1 MRTVTWRRAGLAKV
15 AWEMSAAAAALYA
28 AVIAGVFT
36 LIGAVVGLVVAD
48 RLRRRGDKG
57 ATISG

>member
-1 MRTVTWRRAGLAKV
+1 LAKV